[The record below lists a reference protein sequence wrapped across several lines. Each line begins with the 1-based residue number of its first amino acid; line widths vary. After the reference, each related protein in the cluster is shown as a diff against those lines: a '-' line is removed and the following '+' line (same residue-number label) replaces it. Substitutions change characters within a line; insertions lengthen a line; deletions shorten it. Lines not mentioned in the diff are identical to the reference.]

1 MVPTSFWKMVYLG
14 LIATSVI
21 PTLAI
26 RTVAQE
32 VHVAQ
37 MTRLS
42 EQEITQQIKSLS
54 EWTLEGKELR
64 RTFQFKNFVE
74 AIDFVNRLVEP
85 AETAGH
91 HPDLAISYNKVTVSL
106 TTHDAGGLT
115 QKDFDLA
122 KTISQLAASSSH

>member
-1 MVPTSFWKMVYLG
+1 MVYLG

-42 EQEITQQIKSLS
+42 EQEITQQIKSLP

>member
-1 MVPTSFWKMVYLG
+1 MVATSFWKMLYLG

-21 PTLAI
+21 PTLTI
-26 RTVAQE
+26 QTVAE

-37 MTRLS
+37 MTLLS
-42 EQEITQQIKSLS
+42 EQEVTQQIKSLPD
-54 EWTLEGKELR
+54 WTLEGKELR

-122 KTISQLAASSSH
+122 KTISQLAISSSN